1 MLDITFRQEVDEGT
15 TRSPNWGDGLMVVG
29 QMLEDWV
36 ADSGEAFL
44 GHDDAWVL
52 DSGEDLGADLSQ
64 ENHCGVLVIFL

>member
-1 MLDITFRQEVDEGT
+1 
-15 TRSPNWGDGLMVVG
+15 MVVG

-36 ADSGEAFL
+36 ADSGEDFL

-64 ENHCGVLVIFL
+64 ENHCGVLVVFEELVFLRAVILETA